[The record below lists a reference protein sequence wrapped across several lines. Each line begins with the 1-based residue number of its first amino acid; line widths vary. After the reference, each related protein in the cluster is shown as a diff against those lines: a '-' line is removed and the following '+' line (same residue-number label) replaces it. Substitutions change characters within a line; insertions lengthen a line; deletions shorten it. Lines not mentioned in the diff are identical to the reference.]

1 MTAPSIGAPFGP
13 QFGLGDID
21 QISFAVRNLDEAVP
35 RYEAMFGGPFATMDV
50 PDMDVVVRGKPS
62 VTSLRLGFG
71 QSAGLEVELVE
82 VVSGDWPT
90 LTWLDERGEGLHHL
104 RYPVPDAAAPR
115 AALVAAGATVV
126 LEGGGEGYAFVYLEA
141 PHLNGMVIELLQMA
155 PAPSG

>member
-13 QFGLGDID
+13 HFGLGDID

-50 PDMDVVVRGKPS
+50 PDMDVAVRGEPS

-90 LTWLDERGEGLHHL
+90 LTWLDEHDEGLHHI
-104 RYPVPDAAAPR
+104 RYTVPDAAVPR

-126 LEGGGEGYAFVYLEA
+126 LEGGGEGYAFVYLES
-141 PHLNGMVIELLQMA
+141 PHLNGMVIELLQMGTA
-155 PAPSG
+155 PPT